1 VALLLCFLPV
11 AETVSA
17 QGAQASLFVDPS
29 GGTYSVGST
38 FSVSVYVNSGENFI
52 NAVEANLIFPPD
64 KLQVVSPSVG
74 KSFID
79 VWVGQPKFSNANGTI
94 SFQGAIPSPG
104 AKTSKGLISTI
115 TFRVKSTGKAFIK
128 FTDSSKVLLNDGK
141 ATDILSDM
149 SGAVFDLVLPPPQ
162 GPLVASR
169 THPDQAS
176 WYNSPSAIFDWSG
189 DENAEAYSFVLDQ
202 NPVTVPDDV
211 SEGSQAGISY
221 ETVPNGINY
230 FHIKTLRAGV
240 WGGTTHFAINVDAL
254 PPADFTPD
262 IDPRKQT
269 TQVRPVIHFD
279 TTDAHSG
286 MDHYELKLIPL
297 TVSAENGDTEIN
309 QQGFFIEATSPYI
322 TELAPGKY
330 DVLIRAYDK
339 AGNFLE
345 KKERIQILPT
355 TFRMFEWLLPVA
367 VFVLPVLIVLL
378 LISIYFANRTRY
390 WHKKVSEKIV
400 KGPLADQEIK
410 EKLQKLKEYQKRY
423 GNIAIVVLLFG
434 LMFGVFASA
443 PAYAMEINPPVMTTY
458 SEDLTNKEPF
468 YIGGKHDLA
477 DSQIDIFLQKQDTGE
492 TFSFVSKT
500 DQKGDWFYISE
511 EPIHAG
517 EYRVWTQARVDAL
530 LSPTSP
536 AIIVS
541 VIPVTLRLGSSIL
554 TKETL
559 YLFAV
564 LVLLALFIAVTLYGL
579 HHLRE
584 AKKKEKAI
592 EREVMEAQQSIK
604 LGFAILKRD
613 IQAQIHAST
622 KKGMSDS
629 IRTEELGM
637 EQKLL
642 EDLAFVE
649 SHIGQ
654 EILDIKEEIDE

>member
-1 VALLLCFLPV
+1 MGWAADEFDGVDLGDKRLDSRLVKLFDSFSEAPESPINQACEDWAETKAAYRFFQNENVDVVPIMAAHRGKTLSRAAEHSTILALQDTSYFVYTNHPKTRGLGEISMKKGTNIDKIYSRGLVMHTCLAVTTQGLPLGLLDQKIFARKLRPEHKRRGMGGKPIHDDLPV
-11 AETVSA
+11 EEKESFRWIEALDVTPTTSARTQVVTVCDRECDFYDFFKAADKNGSSVLVRAAQNRTINRGSRYAEKNIEKLWDHI
-17 QGAQASLFVDPS
+17 ASQPD
-29 GGTYSVGST
+29 VGS
-38 FSVSVYVNSGENFI
+38 Y
-52 NAVEANLIFPPD
+52 AVEVAAVKQTKHN
-64 KLQVVSPSVG
+64 
-74 KSFID
+74 
-79 VWVGQPKFSNANGTI
+79 
-94 SFQGAIPSPG
+94 
-104 AKTSKGLISTI
+104 KGRTAR
-115 TFRVKSTGKAFIK
+115 TAQMGIK
-128 FTDSSKVLLNDGK
+128 FGEFKMNPPRNNPKHKTEILP
-141 ATDILSDM
+141 DIQL
-149 SGAVFDLVLPPPQ
+149 
-162 GPLVASR
+162 
-169 THPDQAS
+169 
-176 WYNSPSAIFDWSG
+176 
-189 DENAEAYSFVLDQ
+189 
-202 NPVTVPDDV
+202 
-211 SEGSQAGISY
+211 
-221 ETVPNGINY
+221 
-230 FHIKTLRAGV
+230 
-240 WGGTTHFAINVDAL
+240 FAI
-254 PPADFTPD
+254 
-262 IDPRKQT
+262 
-269 TQVRPVIHFD
+269 H
-279 TTDAHSG
+279 
-286 MDHYELKLIPL
+286 
-297 TVSAENGDTEIN
+297 
-309 QQGFFIEATSPYI
+309 
-322 TELAPGKY
+322 
-330 DVLIRAYDK
+330 
-339 AGNFLE
+339 
-345 KKERIQILPT
+345 
-355 TFRMFEWLLPVA
+355 
-367 VFVLPVLIVLL
+367 
-378 LISIYFANRTRY
+378 
-390 WHKKVSEKIV
+390 
-400 KGPLADQEIK
+400 
-410 EKLQKLKEYQKRY
+410 
-423 GNIAIVVLLFG
+423 
-434 LMFGVFASA
+434 
-443 PAYAMEINPPVMTTY
+443 AMEINPPVMTTY